1 MNELQ
6 NKIFTMWNEIRSEM
20 QCIQQRESAYQM
32 RRRLNPHHPPKDIKL
47 EYVNHMNAQ
56 VKAFADLKAHYVK
69 HRNLLISDPEI
80 LQEFKPENDEWEKLI
95 GQDMERIVFGA
106 DDQD

>member
-1 MNELQ
+1 MG
-6 NKIFTMWNEIRSEM
+6 R
-20 QCIQQRESAYQM
+20 IQQRESAYQM
-32 RRRLNPHHPPKDIKL
+32 RRRLNPHHPPKDVKL
-47 EYVNHMNAQ
+47 EYVNHINAQ
-56 VKAFADLKAHYVK
+56 VKAFANLKAYYVK

-80 LQEFKPENDEWEKLI
+80 LQEFKQENDEWEKLI